1 MNKHKI
7 SSKTFTMPKQ
17 LFVLSAPSGGG
28 KTTVARHLL
37 ATFPDMKFSVSATTR
52 AQRPGEEHGRD
63 YFFLSKDEFAERINQ
78 GDLLEYEV
86 IFGNYYGTLRSE
98 VKRILD
104 SGGIMIFD
112 VDVKGALSLRTA
124 FPEETLLMFIAP
136 PSMDALEKRLRSR
149 QTESAEQIALRLER
163 AAMEMQSVE
172 FFDEVIINDI
182 LPVTL
187 DRAELVVR
195 EHIGQ

>member
-1 MNKHKI
+1 
-7 SSKTFTMPKQ
+7 
-17 LFVLSAPSGGG
+17 
-28 KTTVARHLL
+28 
-37 ATFPDMKFSVSATTR
+37 
-52 AQRPGEEHGRD
+52 
-63 YFFLSKDEFAERINQ
+63 
-78 GDLLEYEV
+78 
-86 IFGNYYGTLRSE
+86 
-98 VKRILD
+98 
-104 SGGIMIFD
+104 MIFD

-187 DRAELVVR
+187 ERAEYVVR
-195 EHIGQ
+195 EHIEK

>member
-1 MNKHKI
+1 
-7 SSKTFTMPKQ
+7 MPKQ

-37 ATFPDMKFSVSATTR
+37 ATFPNLRFSVSATTR
-52 AQRPGEEHGRD
+52 MQRPGEIHGKD
-63 YFFLSKDEFAERINQ
+63 YFFLSKDEFSIRINQ

-98 VKRILD
+98 VRRILE
-104 SGGIMIFD
+104 SGESMIFD
-112 VDVKGALSLRTA
+112 VDVKGALSLRRA
-124 FPEETLLMFIAP
+124 FPDESLLMFIAP

-163 AAMEMQSVE
+163 AAMEMQSVD

-182 LPVTL
+182 LTQTL
-187 DRAELVVR
+187 DRAEEVVR
-195 EHIGQ
+195 MHIDT

>member
-1 MNKHKI
+1 
-7 SSKTFTMPKQ
+7 MPKQ

-63 YFFLSKDEFAERINQ
+63 YFFLTKDEFAERINQ

-136 PSMDALEKRLRSR
+136 PSMDALENRLRSR

-187 DRAELVVR
+187 ERAELVVR
-195 EHIGQ
+195 EHIGA

>member
-112 VDVKGALSLRTA
+112 VDVKGALSLHTA

-195 EHIGQ
+195 EHIGA